1 MTSSVTAAAAAVAA
15 SLSEAEDFESITG
28 AQESA
33 EPASSSS
40 TTPTPTAASS
50 RENSTS
56 SQVSVVH
63 APASG
68 TQSSAATQ
76 IPSMRHSS
84 LARDR
89 TLNVSGSPSPAN
101 SALNSRDASPARSLQ
116 RNTNAPPASTARSQP
131 GLLSRK
137 SSTDVSPN
145 RGPGTSSPG
154 LSAAAI
160 QRALS
165 STAIPQLPP
174 VSSSDSVKAP
184 RPLKSPSALVSGDS
198 TPHWPHSPR
207 LKSPPPPDAR
217 SHSRSRRNSLR
228 SQTRR
233 PEAPSTPSI
242 VVQHSSP
249 SPASAARAPAADEAV
264 TPGEQDEP
272 IMSLSMK
279 GPSRGAS
286 GVAPKLETVQE
297 SSLPATPGFDGIEPQ
312 SFTPTATTHKKP
324 EEDRNDV
331 SSSKVTE
338 DLSSRNNN
346 TNSNNMHT
354 GSGSD
359 SGTKN
364 GRKGKMQEQ
373 RSSSTHRV
381 SSNVST
387 KPSLTSLSSRARD
400 PPLRNMTVETET
412 VPSIAQATISNQD
425 RSASGRVDGSLRLKP
440 SNETIRPKKERK
452 PPKRKAPSIHSGTGR
467 SSQLSYHYQIPSRP
481 DMGPRSNT
489 ASSYGSQVSLRS
501 YDDRRSMVT
510 MSPPASPEMA
520 VSAYAPSLSY
530 FYSNTNSSFRKAS
543 SKADVFEQKVASAVD
558 EANSSDS
565 DATFIYESNPPEHQ
579 PHRSRGHHSRTP
591 SMTSIASLA
600 DPRLAIRNEH
610 KNPGKKSSMKFTNP
624 YNNPNLDLDGM
635 DRGEGTIRLGSG
647 RAGTGSHHHHI
658 GRHGQGRGAL
668 GHILLNDDAA
678 SSMSQSSRGR
688 GPSSRHPSQ
697 PNSPR
702 FHNFTVTNG
711 TINGN
716 NKYGE
721 LSTYDIDAGIVADD
735 ERTPLIPSSRSPR
748 VRTPRRRD
756 SVTLS
761 NLQRQLDRRHRNE
774 GGWCRRFAGCLVLS
788 ILLLVVVFSS
798 VGLVFATTKP
808 LTNVSIHEIRN
819 VVASQEELILD
830 LVVDAV
836 NPNIVGVTITDM
848 DVSIFAKSKH
858 VGSDKWWHEHGNG
871 VPHNNEEDWQ
881 SIEASDIVD
890 ATGKTPD
897 GVDEGTDPIEDPDVG
912 EPRTML
918 LGRIFHF
925 DSPLNFDGSFWQR
938 HCAESIGE
946 IRLTHP
952 GNKTEAGGTKRWEEV
967 SQYPFELIVRGNFKY
982 QLPLST
988 RDLSVVV
995 THTYHYDPD
1004 AEKKRLIE
1012 ADESGVE
1019 PMKTEQP
1026 AHAIPLKPLGRYDRR
1041 AIATLQ
1047 CR

>member
-1 MTSSVTAAAAAVAA
+1 MTSTAAAPPEVD
-15 SLSEAEDFESITG
+15 DFRSITG

-40 TTPTPTAASS
+40 TTPTPTTAAPS
-50 RENSTS
+50 RENSTT
-56 SQVSVVH
+56 SQASVVH
-63 APASG
+63 APTSG
-68 TQSSAATQ
+68 AQSSPATQ
-76 IPSMRHSS
+76 VPSMRRQS

-89 TLNVSGSPSPAN
+89 SLNVSGSPSPAN

-116 RNTNAPPASTARSQP
+116 RTTTAPPGPSARSQS

-145 RGPGTSSPG
+145 RGPSTNSPG

-165 STAIPQLPP
+165 SANIPQLPP
-174 VSSSDSVKAP
+174 TASSDSVKAP
-184 RPLKSPSALVSGDS
+184 RPLKSPSAIVFGDS
-198 TPHWPHSPR
+198 TPHWPVSPR
-207 LKSPPPPDAR
+207 IKSPSPPDAR

-228 SQTRR
+228 TQAKK
-233 PEAPSTPSI
+233 PELVSTPSI

-249 SPASAARAPAADEAV
+249 SPASASRFPVKEEVV
-264 TPGEQDEP
+264 TPGEEDTP
-272 IMSLSMK
+272 IIMSMK

-297 SSLPATPGFDGIEPQ
+297 SSLPATPGFDGVEPQ
-312 SFTPTATTHKKP
+312 SFTLTTTTSTTHKKP
-324 EEDRNDV
+324 EEERNDV

-338 DLSSRNNN
+338 DLSSRH
-346 TNSNNMHT
+346 NNMHANT

-481 DMGPRSNT
+481 DMAPRSNT

-501 YDDRRSMVT
+501 YDDRRSMLT
-510 MSPPASPEMA
+510 MSPPASPEMT
-520 VSAYAPSLSY
+520 VSAYAPSFSY
-530 FYSNTNSSFRKAS
+530 FYSNTNSSSRKAS

-579 PHRSRGHHSRTP
+579 PHRSRGGHHSRTP

-600 DPRLAIRNEH
+600 DLRLAIRNEH

-624 YNNPNLDLDGM
+624 YNNPNLDFDGI

-678 SSMSQSSRGR
+678 SMSQSSRGR

-697 PNSPR
+697 PSSPR
-702 FHNFTVTNG
+702 FHNFIVQNGAVT
-711 TINGN
+711 GN
-716 NKYGE
+716 NKYRE

-735 ERTPLIPSSRSPR
+735 ERTPLIPSARSPR

-761 NLQRQLDRRHRNE
+761 NLQRQLDRRQRNE

-788 ILLLVVVFSS
+788 ILLLVVIFSS

-808 LTNVSIHEIRN
+808 LDNLSIREIRN
-819 VVASQEELILD
+819 VIASQEELILD
-830 LVVDAV
+830 LIVEAV
-836 NPNIVGVTITDM
+836 NPNIIGVTITDM

-871 VPHNNEEDWQ
+871 VPHDNEEDWQ
-881 SIEASDIVD
+881 TIDVSDVAE

-897 GVDEGTDPIEDPDVG
+897 GVDKGTDPIEDPDVG

-925 DSPLNFDGSFWQR
+925 DSPLNFDGSFWHR
-938 HCAESIGE
+938 HNASSIGE

-952 GNKTEAGGTKRWEEV
+952 GNKTEAGGTQRWEEV
-967 SQYPFELIVRGNFKY
+967 SQYPFQLLVRGNFKY

-988 RDLSVVV
+988 RELKVIVGKD
-995 THTYHYDPD
+995 YHYDPD
-1004 AEKKRLIE
+1004 AEKKKLIK
-1012 ADESGVE
+1012 ADVKRIESANA
-1019 PMKTEQP
+1019 EQP
-1026 AHAIPLKPLGRYDRR
+1026 ANAVSSNPSGRYDRR
-1041 AIATLQ
+1041 ANPIILY
-1047 CR
+1047 R